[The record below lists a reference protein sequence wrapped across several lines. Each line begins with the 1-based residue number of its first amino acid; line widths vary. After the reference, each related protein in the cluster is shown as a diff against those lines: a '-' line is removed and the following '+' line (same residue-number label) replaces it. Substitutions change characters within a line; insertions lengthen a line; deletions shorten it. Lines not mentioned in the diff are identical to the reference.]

1 LTRRYS
7 YLTKSYWKPWGCCA
21 RCQVA
26 LVLNLV
32 NFRNRL
38 TQLRSCF
45 RVVLSDVVLS
55 NRLATSNSADLKTT
69 CADNSRLA
77 TTTFSVA
84 ALLLRVTT
92 AAAPLHCCFVP
103 LLLRSALLCSTRF
116 RHALLKICWEMRS
129 HQAVSLAA
137 GAVTQAKAPVVLID
151 TVRLEFFRCS
161 SIFFAAALY
170 YSYPKHAA
178 KNPQMIARRSS
189 CVAGCWRC
197 DPSQGACGADRYRA
211 PSIQSM
217 LLLFLRR

>member
-1 LTRRYS
+1 MTRRYS
-7 YLTKSYWKPWGCCA
+7 YLTKSCWKPWGCCP

-32 NFRNRL
+32 NFSNWL

-45 RVVLSDVVLS
+45 RVVLSNSEVV
-55 NRLATSNSADLKTT
+55 ATCDEQLRDLRPTT
-69 CADNSRLA
+69 RDLR

-103 LLLRSALLCSTRF
+103 LLLRSALICSTRF

-129 HQAVSLAA
+129 HQAVSPCSS
-137 GAVTQAKAPVVLID
+137 AVTQAKAPAVLID

-161 SIFFAAALY
+161 SF
-170 YSYPKHAA
+170 
-178 KNPQMIARRSS
+178 
-189 CVAGCWRC
+189 
-197 DPSQGACGADRYRA
+197 
-211 PSIQSM
+211 
-217 LLLFLRR
+217 FLRRCSLLLISQTRRKESANDRSPFKLCRHLLAL